1 MSLLERDSAQEA
13 AAGYLAEAVNG
24 HGRLVF
30 VAGEAGVGK
39 TVFVDSVDASAGAME
54 IGRASCRERV

>member
-13 AAGYLAEAVNG
+13 AAGYLAEAVTG

-30 VAGEAGVGK
+30 VAGEAGVG
-39 TVFVDSVDASAGAME
+39 
-54 IGRASCRERV
+54 